1 MSSRRIA
8 LGIALL
14 GGIGHPGCATVA
26 RPRPERQ
33 VANAVGITYS
43 GGRAMQDLSL
53 PQTKVGAAV
62 TEAMTDL
69 RMTAIEPGRD
79 GAVYKISAK
88 TEDNRSVM
96 VTLRPNKAQ
105 TRMSCRIGLF
115 GDELLAKA
123 LLERTGIRL
132 GILPPA
138 PIPDHIPS
146 SPGSNPFFSKSAV
159 PDEEMLRDVAE
170 APYRDRVVP

>member
-1 MSSRRIA
+1 MRVRKTA
-8 LGIALL
+8 LGLVMA
-14 GGIGHPGCATVA
+14 GGVAHIGCATVFP
-26 RPRPERQ
+26 PRPEPVVSSR
-33 VANAVGITYS
+33 GITYS
-43 GGRAMQDLSL
+43 TGRAMQDFAL
-53 PQTKVGAAV
+53 PPTKIGTAV
-62 TEAMTDL
+62 SDAMTDL

-105 TRMSCRIGLF
+105 TRASCRVGLF

-123 LLERTGIRL
+123 LLERTSIRL
-132 GILPPA
+132 GLLPPA
-138 PIPDHIPS
+138 PIPDNIPS

-159 PDEEMLRDVAE
+159 PDEEMLRDIVE